1 MGFIDDFVLPFCLEY
16 LAIWRQGIMDNYY
29 YIVMYF
35 CSLKTKAGFIFSAVV
50 ESNSF
55 ASGG

>member
-1 MGFIDDFVLPFCLEY
+1 
-16 LAIWRQGIMDNYY
+16 MDNYY

-35 CSLKTKAGFIFSAVV
+35 CSLKTKAEHGFIFSAVV
-50 ESNSF
+50 ESNSI